1 MTYNDDI
8 RTNEHF
14 PSEVN
19 APARSDI
26 ELILR
31 NYGINTVSYIQ
42 LIDSTRN
49 ADDIRLNYIIDKK
62 YVLRFCND
70 PAITENRLSELN
82 RLVGRYHDAGIVCP
96 GFIAQKN
103 GKYLHDKTP
112 LKYYLSEFIDLR
124 LASEVNLKDAKS
136 LEKEITDSVAMFA
149 ERYRNIDLSST
160 FGMYSL
166 FDLAPYDKEIGIDEK
181 EDNFN
186 ELIVC
191 LHEISQND
199 LANRLNTR
207 HKDVREKIKAIYT
220 DLPRCV
226 FQADE
231 NFSNVLIDN
240 NEHFVGFI
248 DFNMAGT
255 EVVVNQLANLAG
267 FDFDEENHSPAG
279 ALNRLNRAVT
289 SYRENAERM
298 LRIYHAEEEERQAMP
313 LYAWIVMVC
322 QWPIFCFFRNGLKN
336 NELRDEITELLSM
349 IADLPEDRL
358 FV

>member
-26 ELILR
+26 ELFLR
-31 NYGINTVSYIQ
+31 NYGINTVGYIQ
-42 LIDSTRN
+42 LINSTRD

-96 GFIAQKN
+96 GFIMQKN

-112 LKYYLSEFIDLR
+112 LKYYLSEYIDLR

-149 ERYRNIDLSST
+149 ERYRNTDLSST

-191 LHEISQND
+191 LQEIRQND
-199 LANRLNTR
+199 LADRLTKR
-207 HKDVREKIKAIYT
+207 HKEIREKIKAVYT
-220 DLPRCV
+220 GLPRCV

-240 NEHFVGFI
+240 NEHFAGFI

-267 FDFDEENHSPAG
+267 FDFDEENHSSLG
-279 ALNRLNRAVT
+279 AANRLNRAVS

-298 LRIYHAEEEERQAMP
+298 LRIYHAEKEERQAMS
-313 LYAWIVMVC
+313 LYAWIVMAC

-336 NELRDEITELLSM
+336 SELRNEITEILSM
-349 IADLPEDRL
+349 ITDLPEDRL
-358 FV
+358 YI